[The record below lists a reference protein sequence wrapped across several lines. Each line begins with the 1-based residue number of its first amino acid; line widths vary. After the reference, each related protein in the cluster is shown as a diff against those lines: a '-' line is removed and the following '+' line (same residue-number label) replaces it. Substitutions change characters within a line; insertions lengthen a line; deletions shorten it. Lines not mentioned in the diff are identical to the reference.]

1 MLNDAEAKFIGEH
14 FVMHAG
20 GNCDGAS
27 SFSPH
32 SHEKAAAFNAARA
45 AHRLFASCPVLRALL
60 MSQAIP
66 GHSIDVVRA
75 LKSRLWATPGG
86 KGA

>member
-60 MSQAIP
+60 TSQANP
-66 GHSIDVVRA
+66 GSHYCCGKRA
-75 LKSRLWATPGG
+75 
-86 KGA
+86 